1 MLPLVVLCVAL
12 DSLQQVWVEWKRAVW
27 GQGAMAVRE
36 KLSLLFGQVFSSRV
50 P

>member
-27 GQGAMAVRE
+27 GQAAMAVRE
-36 KLSLLFGQVFSSRV
+36 KVVILIGQVFSSRAS
-50 P
+50 

>member
-27 GQGAMAVRE
+27 GHAAMAVRE
-36 KLSLLFGQVFSSRV
+36 KTTILIGQLFSSKTS
-50 P
+50 

>member
-27 GQGAMAVRE
+27 GQAAMAVRE
-36 KLSLLFGQVFSSRV
+36 KVAILIGQVFSSRAS
-50 P
+50 